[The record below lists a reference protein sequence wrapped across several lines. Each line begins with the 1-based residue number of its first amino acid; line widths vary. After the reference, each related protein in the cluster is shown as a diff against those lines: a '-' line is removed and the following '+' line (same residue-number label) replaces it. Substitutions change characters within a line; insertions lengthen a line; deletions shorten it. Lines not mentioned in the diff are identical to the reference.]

1 MEADIIGMDLAA
13 RACFDPAAGKHVFTR
28 LGEIEKRM
36 GADKTP
42 SLLRTHPVSTQR
54 VEAIQE
60 HLPKAL
66 TWYEREGCPVGGQP
80 AYSIFSPRERPAH
93 LAPCA
98 LCAAKAACSGSR

>member
-42 SLLRTHPVSTQR
+42 SLLRDPPGLH
-54 VEAIQE
+54 
-60 HLPKAL
+60 
-66 TWYEREGCPVGGQP
+66 
-80 AYSIFSPRERPAH
+80 
-93 LAPCA
+93 
-98 LCAAKAACSGSR
+98 AACRGHPGALAEGADLV